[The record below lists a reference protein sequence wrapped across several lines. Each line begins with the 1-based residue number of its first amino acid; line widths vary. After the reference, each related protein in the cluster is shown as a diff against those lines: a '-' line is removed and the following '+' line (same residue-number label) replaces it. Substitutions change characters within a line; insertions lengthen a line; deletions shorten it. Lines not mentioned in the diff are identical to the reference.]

1 MCRRLTSPESS
12 WKSFGASLQ
21 DLYTVHAIRET
32 VIMSPMLEPKLILMA
47 GDDGS
52 DGVFGGSIGRMRDNL
67 EKVERLKAG
76 YQPHI
81 VLRNDEARYL
91 LYLV

>member
-1 MCRRLTSPESS
+1 
-12 WKSFGASLQ
+12 
-21 DLYTVHAIRET
+21 
-32 VIMSPMLEPKLILMA
+32 MA